1 MIMSRIQIHI
11 LQCMSC
17 IFGKPKQFAVGSSS
31 IASNLHNV
39 ITIHCC
45 SSMINIMMML
55 ISNTYWEKSCRIQ
68 KAKMQHWL
76 EPFGGRFFSNLIFQ
90 YIALGKGWFL
100 FLVKMS
106 NFFFFLHIRVVD
118 MEMYPGLDELQL
130 LTYFDQQFFY
140 GTKSFLRVW
149 VCKIF
154 HEIFFRSHS
163 WLENFH
169 PKCILYQTIRY
180 QFHNA

>member
-55 ISNTYWEKSCRIQ
+55 ISNKKSCRIQ

-90 YIALGKGWFL
+90 YIALGKVGSCFWW
-100 FLVKMS
+100 KWAIS
-106 NFFFFLHIRVVD
+106 FFLHIRGVD

-130 LTYFDQQFFY
+130 LTYFAQQFFY